1 MEDSQIIDLYF
12 ARNETAISE
21 TDKKY
26 GEYCRAIARNIL
38 SSGQDAEE
46 CVSDTWLRTW
56 NTIPPK
62 RPCVLRQF
70 LAKITRN
77 LAFDRY
83 RADTAEKRGGG
94 QQLLALE
101 ELKECISS
109 GADPADQAEMKALKS
124 AIGAFLTG
132 LSNRERGIFLRRYFY
147 VEGYSHIAQRYGIR
161 ENNVRLILSRT
172 RKKLSD
178 YLRKEGFDL

>member
-26 GEYCRAIARNIL
+26 GAYCRAIARNIL
-38 SSGQDAEE
+38 SSGQDVEE

-62 RPCVLRQF
+62 RPQVLRQF

-101 ELKECISS
+101 ELKEGS
-109 GADPADQAEMKALKS
+109 G
-124 AIGAFLTG
+124 
-132 LSNRERGIFLRRYFY
+132 
-147 VEGYSHIAQRYGIR
+147 
-161 ENNVRLILSRT
+161 
-172 RKKLSD
+172 
-178 YLRKEGFDL
+178 